1 MKKFTF
7 ALMMAAVM
15 LLAVSPLFA
24 KGMMF
29 GVKGGLN
36 MATGTG
42 TDATD
47 LKMKMGIVGG
57 VFMSYDITEIFAVQP
72 ELLYSMKGAS
82 YDIPDVDASMNLN
95 YFEIPLL
102 LKVNFP
108 TEGKIKPSLY
118 AGPAL
123 GILMSAK
130 SEGEGASEDIKDY
143 MKTMDIGIVAGAG
156 IGYQMEKGMLFLE
169 GRYEIGM
176 STVSDLTDDELAA
189 EDLETQPDLK
199 NSVISIMVGYGFAF

>member
-130 SEGEGASEDIKDY
+130 SEAEGASEDIKDY

>member
-36 MATGTG
+36 MANTVG
-42 TDATD
+42 TDAKETA
-47 LKMKMGIVGG
+47 MKMGIVGG
-57 VFMSYDITEIFAVQP
+57 VFMSYGITEIFAVQP
-72 ELLYSMKGAS
+72 ELLYSMKGAKS
-82 YDIPDVDASMNLN
+82 SVEGSDAEEKLN

-118 AGPAL
+118 AGPAF

-130 SEGEGASEDIKDY
+130 SESGGESVDVKDY
-143 MKTMDIGIVAGAG
+143 LKTMDIGIVAGAG
-156 IGYQMEKGMLFLE
+156 VGYQMEKGLMFLE
-169 GRYEIGM
+169 ARYEVGLSSVM
-176 STVSDLTDDELAA
+176 DLTDEELAA
-189 EDLETQPDLK
+189 DDLTTQPDLK